1 MIERVLVVGGAG
13 YIGGAVTDQLIAA
26 NIPFTVYDNLTYENH
41 YLKPADF
48 VYGDIRDRNKL
59 GQLLPRYS
67 HIVWLAALVGDGA
80 CAIKPELT
88 RQVNQDP
95 LEWLSKTY
103 AGRII
108 FTSTC
113 SVYGANDNPVAETSL
128 INPLSV
134 YAQTK
139 HGAEQYLQDKNA
151 LVFRLGTAFGIP
163 DSFSRIRMDLAINY
177 MTMNAMT
184 KGKLTI
190 FGGNQWRP
198 FIHVKDIGIII
209 ARTLNTSHRGV
220 FNLATQNITID
231 QVGALIQQETGC
243 AIETKTGEFKDPRNY
258 NADTTK
264 ARAAMILPEI
274 TPFDIRYGIREIKGL
289 VLSNRVRDFDHEF
302 YSNEKYLLQAISRY
316 ENGFKQTD
324 EAII

>member
-1 MIERVLVVGGAG
+1 MLVVGGSG

-26 NIPFTVYDNLTYENH
+26 SIPFTVYDNLTYENH

-48 VYGDIRDRNKL
+48 VYGDIRDRDKL
-59 GQLLPRYS
+59 GALLPRYS
-67 HIVWLAALVGDGA
+67 HTIWLAALVGDGA

-88 RQVNQDP
+88 RRINQDP
-95 LEWLSKTY
+95 LQWLASVY
-103 AGRII
+103 GGRII

-113 SVYGANDNPVAETSL
+113 SVYGANDSPVSETSL
-128 INPLSV
+128 INPLSM

-139 HGAEQYLQDKNA
+139 YAAEQYIKDKDA
-151 LVFRLGTAFGIP
+151 LIFRLGTAFGIP
-163 DSFSRIRMDLAINY
+163 DAFSRIRMDLAINY

-184 KGKLTI
+184 QGKLTI
-190 FGGNQWRP
+190 FGGSQWRP

-209 ARTLNTSHRGV
+209 ARTLGTNLRGV

-231 QVGALIQQETGC
+231 QVGALIQQETDC

-258 NADTTK
+258 NADTSK

-274 TPFDIRYGIREIKGL
+274 TPFDMRYGIREIKGL

-302 YSNEKYLLQAISRY
+302 YSNEKYLLQAIAKY
-316 ENGFKQTD
+316 ENGFKNSNG
-324 EAII
+324 ANA